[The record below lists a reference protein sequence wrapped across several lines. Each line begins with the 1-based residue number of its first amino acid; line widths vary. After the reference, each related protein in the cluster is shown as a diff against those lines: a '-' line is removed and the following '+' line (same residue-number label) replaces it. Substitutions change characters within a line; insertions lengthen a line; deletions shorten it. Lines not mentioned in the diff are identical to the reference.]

1 MTDNFYL
8 TLAAILLIS
17 IIPAYIL
24 YKFLHAS
31 ETNVSGPFQ
40 GLL

>member
-8 TLAAILLIS
+8 TLAAILLIP

-24 YKFLHAS
+24 YKFLPAS